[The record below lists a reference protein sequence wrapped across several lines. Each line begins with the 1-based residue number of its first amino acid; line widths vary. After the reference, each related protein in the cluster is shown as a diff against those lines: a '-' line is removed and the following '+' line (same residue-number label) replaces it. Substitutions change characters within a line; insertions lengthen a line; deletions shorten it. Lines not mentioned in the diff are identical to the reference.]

1 MFERSERSERSEFSD
16 GHESENRRGAF
27 SVAEAAASAR
37 WALPGCGFAAETAA
51 CKKPAVQWQQRAESE
66 RQRLIF

>member
-16 GHESENRRGAF
+16 GHESENHRGAF

-37 WALPGCGFAAETAA
+37 WALPGCGFAAQTVARNR
-51 CKKPAVQWQQRAESE
+51 PF
-66 RQRLIF
+66 IFRNGPRPVISLSSF